1 MKQGTSL
8 AARGPASDK
17 PYFRKRHLLPIPPEN
32 TPIPQI
38 ENNRIAG
45 FHPAMLRH
53 QHSPAL
59 TVAPNGDVI
68 AIYYT
73 SSSETRPDIA
83 QIASR
88 LRFGA
93 DEWDM
98 PSFFLDFA
106 DANDHAPMLTTDNGT
121 LRLYLGIES
130 ARLGLPVPDDR
141 LDRFGRD
148 LERAAV
154 PGVHDLDRRPLGAA
168 DHQRLPR
175 PRQHDARRQRRGER
189 GVGVVAEQG

>member
-1 MKQGTSL
+1 
-8 AARGPASDK
+8 
-17 PYFRKRHLLPIPPEN
+17 
-32 TPIPQI
+32 
-38 ENNRIAG
+38 
-45 FHPAMLRH
+45 MLRH

-121 LRLYLGIES
+121 LRLYWGSNQLDSGFPFQTIASTDSGATWSVPQFPVFTTWIGGHS
-130 ARLGLPVPDDR
+130 AQPITNAFRGPDND
-141 LDRFGRD
+141 D
-148 LERAAV
+148 V
-154 PGVHDLDRRPLGAA
+154 C
-168 DHQRLPR
+168 
-175 PRQHDARRQRRGER
+175 RQRRRER
-189 GVGVVAEQG
+189 GVGAVEEQG